1 MNYRKGEIDHLLLVA
16 VLLLAGYGF
25 VMSYSVSDYLIS
37 GNSALFRSRDF
48 KQPAALAQKIS
59 QGREGVPALIKSR
72 LPASVLYQLGH
83 YGSLKKV
90 DADSLKKILSE
101 ALNPLLLGGG
111 IYDDLAFKDVKISK
125 AAAGM
130 LAQNPEGE
138 ELVKL
143 NRMLLQ
149 SAFPREIRGRSF
161 YYRLGILKGT
171 LWRFLAAALAFI
183 AAFKINYRK
192 VRHLIGPV
200 FMVLL
205 LILYITPF
213 AARAVR
219 GAKSWFLGVQPA
231 EFAKFFL
238 VLFLAD
244 FMARRGEKMK
254 SLKQGFFPVLA
265 CIVLVCASVLLQ
277 PDFGSTLVIAVL
289 GLLLIYLGGVNQPA
303 WFAVLGLGMAVFA
316 GLALKFSHVKNR
328 LAGFWWASQGSD
340 ELSTLFHLPSS
351 DFQSAVSLQFQKML
365 GHVPSPQELG
375 GFKNALSQ
383 TYQSLLGIGSGGLLG
398 VGMGQSR
405 QKLLFLP
412 EAHTDFIFSIIAEEG
427 GLLIAAAV
435 LVLFWVIL
443 WRGIKMARQ
452 MPEAF
457 ESYLMLGLSLGIFIQ
472 AAVNIMV
479 ATGLFPITGIPLPF
493 LSFGGS
499 ALLVN
504 GAAAG
509 LMLNLSRYRAD
520 RPGAGSDWRKDETFD
535 SRRRNRR
542 ASLSRAGGSR

>member
-72 LPASVLYQLGH
+72 LPASTLYLLGH

-90 DADSLKKILSE
+90 DADSLKKILSD
-101 ALNPLLLGGG
+101 ALNPVLLGGA
-111 IYDDLAFKDVKISK
+111 IYDDQAFKDVKISK

-138 ELVKL
+138 EMVKL

-149 SAFPREIRGRSF
+149 AAFSQEIQGRSF

-171 LWRFLAAALAFI
+171 LWRFLAAALVFI

-205 LILYITPF
+205 AILYITPF

-231 EFAKFFL
+231 EFAKLFL

-244 FMARRGEKMK
+244 FMARRGEQMK
-254 SLKQGFFPVLA
+254 SLKRGFSPALV
-265 CIVLVCASVLLQ
+265 CIGLVCAAVMMQ

-303 WFAVLGLGMAVFA
+303 WFAVVGLGMAGFV

-340 ELSTLFHLPSS
+340 ELSTLFQLPGS

-365 GHVPSPQELG
+365 GHVPSPPELG

-472 AAVNIMV
+472 AAINIMV
-479 ATGLFPITGIPLPF
+479 ASGLFPITGIPLPF

-499 ALLVN
+499 ALMVN